1 MRGAYIAGDRLGRKH
16 AYVSSFSLHVL
27 ANRKLFVRSLSL
39 WGRLQI
45 RMPRWGGCRCV
56 LNIVCLLCMLHAC
69 HLRLACALNY
79 CHSMYHLVISV
90 YVRLYLLY
98 RSLSTISV
106 RMHKAWKDCR
116 NGLAIGSHRAEFCV
130 FWSELAVWYECFCRS
145 RATRYRV
152 LILPINHSASS
163 DDCRRFER
171 SHLFSLL

>member
-79 CHSMYHLVISV
+79 CHSMYHLVIDV

-98 RSLSTISV
+98 RCQPSLSACTKLGKIVGMDWQLGVTVRSSACSGVNSPYGMSV
-106 RMHKAWKDCR
+106 
-116 NGLAIGSHRAEFCV
+116 F
-130 FWSELAVWYECFCRS
+130 AVH
-145 RATRYRV
+145 V
-152 LILPINHSASS
+152 LLVIV
-163 DDCRRFER
+163 C
-171 SHLFSLL
+171 